1 MRLKTVAMLGVILF
15 TISVTF
21 LVSTAPDTV
30 YMWSEKQTG
39 GDMVEAIQLVFLV
52 AYVIFVGALMLVS
65 PGIIAAIPFRPIG
78 FLVVFGVI
86 GYVCYWGIGVIA
98 SGG

>member
-21 LVSTAPDTV
+21 LVSTATDTV
-30 YMWSEKQTG
+30 YMWSSNQTG
-39 GDMVEAIQLVFLV
+39 GDMVAALQLVFLV
-52 AYVIFVGALMLVS
+52 AYLLFVGALMLVS
-65 PGIIAAIPFRPIG
+65 PGIIAAIPFKPVG
-78 FLVVFGVI
+78 FLVVFGII
-86 GYVCYWGIGVIA
+86 GYVCYWGIGTIA